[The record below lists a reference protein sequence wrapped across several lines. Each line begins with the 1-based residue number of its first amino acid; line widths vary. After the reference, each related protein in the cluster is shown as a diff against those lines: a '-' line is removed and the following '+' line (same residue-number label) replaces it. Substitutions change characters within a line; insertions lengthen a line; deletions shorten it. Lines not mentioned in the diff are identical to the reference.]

1 MILDKKICFPFDFFI
16 IKTLYAMHHALHARA
31 AKLMNVSEL
40 YFHSLLY
47 HSTLNYHWL
56 LPLFLQRSKC
66 IPPDGQPPLLVV
78 NFQCHWLSISTFPCS
93 QSPPLLAVISTQ
105 TTTTSCVSRGDG
117 RHESGVQESRNP
129 GVWKLGSLGCQR
141 RRREMGDERWE
152 TGDGSVETLF
162 GVRGQPGGSA
172 MSGMS

>member
-93 QSPPLLAVISTQ
+93 QS
-105 TTTTSCVSRGDG
+105 TTTSCVSRGDG